1 MSIKSER
8 EKKAE
13 LQEEIA
19 DLKQELADIRMEVV
33 ETRAEQL
40 KTERRQ
46 LETERERNNFA
57 PQKSIGV
64 AYVLL
69 IIFGGMGLHRFY
81 LEKIGSGVVQFI
93 MWVAVIVSIY
103 SIIQDASNGVV
114 SPGWSALLS
123 IAGLPLGIWVLVDLF
138 LIPGM
143 ARSRR

>member
-46 LETERERNNFA
+46 LETEREQTLA

-81 LEKIGSGVVQFI
+81 LERIGSGVVQFI

-103 SIIQDASNGVV
+103 SIVQDASNGQV

>member
-19 DLKQELADIRMEVV
+19 DLKQELADLRMEVV

-46 LETERERNNFA
+46 LQTEREQTLA
-57 PQKSIGV
+57 PQKSIGI

-69 IIFGGMGLHRFY
+69 IVFGGMGLHRFY
-81 LEKIGSGVVQFI
+81 LERIGSGIVQFI
-93 MWVAVIVSIY
+93 LWLAVIVSLLNSDSLI
-103 SIIQDASNGVV
+103 
-114 SPGWSALLS
+114 PGGDSRVIL
-123 IAGLPLGIWVLVDLF
+123 IAGVPLGIWVLVDLF

-143 ARSRR
+143 ARGRR

>member
-19 DLKQELADIRMEVV
+19 DLKQELADLRMEVV

-46 LETERERNNFA
+46 LQTEREQTLA
-57 PQKSIGV
+57 PQKNIGI

-69 IIFGGMGLHRFY
+69 IVFGGMGLHRFY
-81 LEKIGSGVVQFI
+81 LERIGSGIVQFI
-93 MWVAVIVSIY
+93 LWLAVIA
-103 SIIQDASNGVV
+103 SIIYMEQLENSQV
-114 SPGWSALLS
+114 LL
-123 IAGLPLGIWVLVDLF
+123 IAGVPLGIWVLVDLF

-143 ARSRR
+143 ARGRR

>member
-19 DLKQELADIRMEVV
+19 DLKQELADLRMEVV

-46 LETERERNNFA
+46 LQTEREQTLA
-57 PQKSIGV
+57 PQKNIGI

-69 IIFGGMGLHRFY
+69 IVFGGMGLHRFY
-81 LEKIGSGVVQFI
+81 LERIGSGIVQFI
-93 MWVAVIVSIY
+93 LWLAVIVS
-103 SIIQDASNGVV
+103 
-114 SPGWSALLS
+114 LLNS
-123 IAGLPLGIWVLVDLF
+123 DSLVLGGFQVLLIAGVPLGIWVLVDLF

-143 ARSRR
+143 ARGRR

>member
-19 DLKQELADIRMEVV
+19 DLKQELADLRMEMV

-46 LETERERNNFA
+46 LQTEREQTLA
-57 PQKSIGV
+57 PQKSIGI

-69 IIFGGMGLHRFY
+69 IVFGGMGLHRFY
-81 LEKIGSGVVQFI
+81 LERIGSGIVQFI
-93 MWVAVIVSIY
+93 LWLAVIVS
-103 SIIQDASNGVV
+103 
-114 SPGWSALLS
+114 LLNS
-123 IAGLPLGIWVLVDLF
+123 DSLVLGGFRVLLIAGVPLGIWVLVDLF

-143 ARSRR
+143 ARGRR

>member
-19 DLKQELADIRMEVV
+19 DLKQELADLRMEVV

-46 LETERERNNFA
+46 LQTEREQTLA
-57 PQKSIGV
+57 PQKSIGI

-69 IIFGGMGLHRFY
+69 IVFGGMGLHRFY
-81 LEKIGSGVVQFI
+81 LERIGSGIVQFI
-93 MWVAVIVSIY
+93 LWLAVIVS
-103 SIIQDASNGVV
+103 
-114 SPGWSALLS
+114 LLNS
-123 IAGLPLGIWVLVDLF
+123 DSLIPCGDSRVLLIAGVPLGIWVLVDLF

-143 ARSRR
+143 ARGRR